1 MKFDLATVVFEKEL
15 PLLQLQARSIDLY
28 FEQDQIDIIRVSVND
43 EPSVMDKIDS
53 SWWGKHSHKVQIG
66 SPINVTQY
74 RHLPG
79 WYTQQL
85 AKLMAVSISKN
96 TWVCVLDAKT
106 FWIQPFDETKFFK
119 DNKVR
124 HGLSDVNQTWR
135 IGAQLAKALFPQP
148 EIPKMINPGGVP
160 FFMAPDYIQ
169 WFVNWCDN
177 EHIDYRDFFMRYVQ
191 SPVYLTEFLL
201 YSALI
206 QYTGEFNEYYT
217 GETATRTMN
226 LADWQ
231 LPEFD
236 KWYEELTTD
245 PTVFTA
251 SIKQLAY
258 EQLTE
263 EQRNK
268 WNSFLRSRGIV

>member
-15 PLLQLQARSIDLY
+15 LLLKQQARSIDLY
-28 FEQDQIDIIRVSVND
+28 FNEDQLDVIRVSVND
-43 EPSVMDKIDS
+43 HHSVMDKIDA

-74 RHLPG
+74 THLPG

-85 AKLMAVSISKN
+85 AKLMAVSISRN
-96 TWVCVLDAKT
+96 EWVCVLDAKT
-106 FWIQPFDETKFFK
+106 FWIRPFEESMFFEETR
-119 DNKVR
+119 VR
-124 HGLSDVNQTWR
+124 HGLSDVNKTWA

-148 EIPKMINPGGVP
+148 EVPKMINPGGVP
-160 FFMAPDYIQ
+160 FFMAPDYIK
-169 WFVNWCDN
+169 WFINWCDN

-201 YSALI
+201 YSSLL
-206 QYTGEFNEYYT
+206 QYTDEFKDYYT

-231 LPEFD
+231 LSEFD

-258 EQLTE
+258 EQLTD
-263 EQRNK
+263 EQRDK
-268 WNSFLRSRGIV
+268 WNNFLKSRGIV